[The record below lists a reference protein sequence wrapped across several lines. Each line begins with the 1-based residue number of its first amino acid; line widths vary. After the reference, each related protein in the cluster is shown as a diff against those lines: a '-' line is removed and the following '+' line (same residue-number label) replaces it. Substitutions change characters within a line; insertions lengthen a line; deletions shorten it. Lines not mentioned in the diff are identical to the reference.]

1 MRWFSYD
8 QWIHLA
14 RGLSWMVIVLWL
26 GIGAVTIALLILSRT
41 RWGQTRLLRK
51 CLVLSILAHVLLA
64 GYATTVQI
72 VTGMPQPA
80 PEPIVHIAINDGDPL
95 DARSPEAGV
104 ERPRPWAS
112 HHHQS
117 SITPASLEMERASTP
132 DDGPRERP
140 TRSPRPGLST
150 SIPLDDLAVAGPLQP
165 EPDSPSALPVAGQV
179 EPNRS
184 AEPIDGPK
192 PQRRA
197 SSADPTPP
205 TPNDRLEPDTGA
217 SGAEPGRAES
227 EGLPASLVEQS
238 IPLPRLEEQPVA
250 VEPSSVLAGPIDAPT
265 SAPHGSPA
273 DLARASAEDSTPPGL
288 LAPSSLAS
296 AARPMQP
303 NPPIAAAPIHGLVE
317 VAPGNASDT
326 LGPPLL
332 GNPRQRLPVERI
344 PKAYQLRVAPNRSEI
359 ALRHGATSETEEA
372 VHAALRWLADN
383 QELDGRWSPARHG
396 GGQEPMVHGRDRFS
410 AGAQADTGISGLALL
425 AFLAAGHTHQD
436 GLHRDNV
443 RRGLEYLLLSQAANG
458 NLGGKAS
465 TYAFMYCH
473 AMATLALSEAFG
485 MSGDERLEGPVR
497 RAVMFTITAQN
508 PTTGGWR
515 YNPGDE
521 GDTSQ
526 LGWQLMALK
535 SAELAGIPMPE
546 HTRQAA
552 IRFLDNVSSGRHGGL
567 AAYRPVEPP
576 SRPMTA
582 EALACRHFLG
592 IPADSSAARE
602 AAEYLL
608 QELPG
613 EGQANLYYWYY
624 ATLGLNQVRGD
635 AWERWNAAL
644 QRELLARQRNAGP
657 LAGSWDHN
665 TVWGGYG
672 GRVYSTA
679 LAALC
684 LEVYYRFM
692 PLYVEAAAIGRQLR

>member
-1 MRWFSYD
+1 M
-8 QWIHLA
+8 
-14 RGLSWMVIVLWL
+14 
-26 GIGAVTIALLILSRT
+26 
-41 RWGQTRLLRK
+41 
-51 CLVLSILAHVLLA
+51 
-64 GYATTVQI
+64 
-72 VTGMPQPA
+72 
-80 PEPIVHIAINDGDPL
+80 
-95 DARSPEAGV
+95 
-104 ERPRPWAS
+104 
-112 HHHQS
+112 
-117 SITPASLEMERASTP
+117 
-132 DDGPRERP
+132 
-140 TRSPRPGLST
+140 
-150 SIPLDDLAVAGPLQP
+150 
-165 EPDSPSALPVAGQV
+165 
-179 EPNRS
+179 
-184 AEPIDGPK
+184 
-192 PQRRA
+192 
-197 SSADPTPP
+197 
-205 TPNDRLEPDTGA
+205 
-217 SGAEPGRAES
+217 
-227 EGLPASLVEQS
+227 
-238 IPLPRLEEQPVA
+238 
-250 VEPSSVLAGPIDAPT
+250 
-265 SAPHGSPA
+265 
-273 DLARASAEDSTPPGL
+273 
-288 LAPSSLAS
+288 
-296 AARPMQP
+296 
-303 NPPIAAAPIHGLVE
+303 
-317 VAPGNASDT
+317 
-326 LGPPLL
+326 
-332 GNPRQRLPVERI
+332 
-344 PKAYQLRVAPNRSEI
+344 
-359 ALRHGATSETEEA
+359 
-372 VHAALRWLADN
+372 
-383 QELDGRWSPARHG
+383 
-396 GGQEPMVHGRDRFS
+396 HGRDRFS

>member
-1 MRWFSYD
+1 MRWFSCD
-8 QWIHLA
+8 QWIHSA
-14 RGLSWMVIVLWL
+14 RSLSWPVVILWL

-64 GYATTVQI
+64 GYATTVKI
-72 VTGMPQPA
+72 VSGLPPRAPA
-80 PEPIVHIAINDGDPL
+80 PIVHIALDDGDPW

-112 HHHQS
+112 HHHPS
-117 SITPASLEMERASTP
+117 SIAPAPLDLDRADAP

-140 TRSPRPGLST
+140 ARAPSPGLST

-165 EPDSPSALPVAGQV
+165 DPDAPSALPAAGQAA
-179 EPNRS
+179 PHRS
-184 AEPIDGPK
+184 AEPIDPPK

-197 SSADPTPP
+197 ARSDPAPP
-205 TPNDRLEPDTGA
+205 LSTERIEPDRRA
-217 SGAEPGRAES
+217 SGAESGRAEA

-238 IPLPRLEEQPVA
+238 IPLPRLEDQPVV
-250 VEPSSVLAGPIDAPT
+250 VEPSSILAGPIDAPT
-265 SAPHGSPA
+265 TAPRGSPA
-273 DLARASAEDSTPPGL
+273 DLARARAENSARPGR
-288 LAPSSLAS
+288 LAPSALAS
-296 AARPMQP
+296 ATGPVQP
-303 NPPIAAAPIHGLVE
+303 SPPIAAAATHGLVE
-317 VAPGNASDT
+317 VPPGDAADAV
-326 LGPPLL
+326 GPPLL
-332 GNPRQRLPVERI
+332 GNPRQRRPVERI

-383 QELDGRWSPARHG
+383 QERDGRWRPARHG

-410 AGAQADTGISGLALL
+410 AGSRADTGISALALL
-425 AFLAAGHTHQD
+425 AFMAAGHTHQD
-436 GLHRDNV
+436 GLYRDNV
-443 RRGLEYLLLSQAANG
+443 RRGLESLLLSQAADG

-473 AMATLALSEAFG
+473 AMATIALSEAFG
-485 MSGDERLEGPVR
+485 MSGDARLEGPVR

-508 PTTGGWR
+508 PSTGGWR
-515 YNPGDE
+515 YTPGDE

-552 IRFLDNVSSGRHGGL
+552 IRFLDSVSSGRHGGL

-592 IPADSSAARE
+592 IPADSLAARE

-608 QELPG
+608 GELPG

-644 QRELLARQRNAGP
+644 QRELLASQRSSGP